1 MAIRDVGA
9 KPTQGGN
16 AAGGAGGLP
25 PGIEKGLGDAGLV
38 GNGKSAKDAAGDLLG
53 GLKAKGFQAPPG
65 AGKDVGMQLIAALKL
80 FQAANNLPVNGQLNA
95 QTMEALKNKGVVADP
110 AAQQAQTK
118 QSERDGFEKGP
129 TLLKQGEKQRA
140 EQANL
145 GTPDT
150 NFLDALLNQLGPG
163 GPNEGMSANDVK
175 GAAQAGE
182 AQSHNV
188 EKQSKVA
195 EAKKAENAK
204 KSGTADGA
212 KENELAA
219 GQQHLDKGT
228 GVGVKVAR
236 GLAAKETKTDEKKR
250 KDALAGK
257 DPTEMGILD
266 EEADEDALEGAG
278 EDGQQKRGRGG
289 EHAGGQEEGSD
300 TSASSGDAGDGSER
314 DRGNASSGDEDHADR
329 KRGNAQM
336 GDDDDGAGH
345 YKVPSLS
352 EQAHDALARITRDA
366 GVENRATTYS
376 WDVTFYKPGVYG
388 AGQKAQELVHLV
400 VEKASAFDPV
410 WQKAQA
416 NLIALVKRGDP
427 GGTAPTLDDIIQAI
441 RQARAR
447 DGDEV
452 AGKLQKITK
461 PMGRA

>member
-9 KPTQGGN
+9 KPTQSGPT
-16 AAGGAGGLP
+16 AGGLP
-25 PGIEKGLGDAGLV
+25 PGLEKGLADGGLTAG
-38 GNGKSAKDAAGDLLG
+38 GKSPQQAAGDLLG
-53 GLKAKGFQAPPG
+53 GLKAKGFQAPPS
-65 AGKDVGMQLIAALKL
+65 AAKSDVAMQLIAALKS
-80 FQAANNLPVNGQLNA
+80 FQSASGLPVNGQLNA
-95 QTMEALKNKGVVADP
+95 QTMEALKTKGVVADP
-110 AAQQAQTK
+110 SQQQSQTK

-129 TLLKQGEKQRA
+129 TMLKQGEKARA
-140 EQANL
+140 EQVNL

-150 NFLDALLNQLGPG
+150 NFLDALLNQLGTG
-163 GPNEGMSANDVK
+163 GPNEGMSAHDVK

-188 EKQSKVA
+188 DKQSKVS

-204 KSGTADGA
+204 KAGSAENA
-212 KENELAA
+212 KDNELQTA
-219 GQQHLDKGT
+219 QPHMEKGT

-250 KDALAGK
+250 KDALAGQ

-266 EEADEDALEGAG
+266 EEAEEDALEGSG
-278 EDGQQKRGRGG
+278 DDGQKKRGRGG
-289 EHAGGQEEGSD
+289 EQAGGQEEGAEESG
-300 TSASSGDAGDGSER
+300 SSGAAGDGSER
-314 DRGNASSGDEDHADR
+314 DKGNASSGDEDFANR
-329 KRGNAQM
+329 KRGNAQV
-336 GDDDDGAGH
+336 GDDDEGAGH
-345 YKVPSLS
+345 YRVASLS
-352 EQAHDALARITRDA
+352 EQAHEALSKITRDV

-376 WDVTFYKPGVYG
+376 WDVTFLKPGVYG

-400 VEKASAFDPV
+400 VEKATAFDPV

-427 GGTAPTLDDIIQAI
+427 GGVAPSLDDIIQAL

-447 DGDEV
+447 DGDDT
-452 AGKLQKITK
+452 AGKLSKITK